1 MLNWHPSSPRS
12 RTRGSNRDTA
22 TGPRRRPDGPPSA
35 GGVGADAAG
44 ATDAEIK
51 KAIKGGTDALK
62 ARYAKGVP
70 EAGESHGVGD
80 ACLAGLAL
88 LEGEVSPDDPAV
100 KLITARVR
108 DASYKQTR
116 TYQIALCVMYLDRL
130 GNPADVPLIQ
140 MLAVRLLV
148 GQTPNGGWDYICIQA
163 VGADDEQRLRGMT
176 ANQPAGKLHPEV
188 ERYGQAL
195 TAARAAGTVASGDDN
210 SNTQFGVL
218 ATWMAR
224 KHGVPVEEALKR
236 IEERFTT
243 TQNQRGSWPYSGGA
257 AGGLMAN
264 AGSPSMYCSGL
275 LGMATGLARREDRKL
290 KAENPDPKRP
300 DPKKADPKPDP
311 NAGDPFYNP
320 PALGAKPDP
329 KQGPRPTGPQDR
341 VIQFAFTG
349 LGQVIAEQ
357 IRSGKGLNGG
367 GTGDGH
373 FDLYFLWSLER
384 VGVVYDV
391 DKIGGVD
398 WYDVGSTALVRVQ
411 NADGTW
417 PGSYGTDV
425 NTAFAVLFL
434 CKSNLARDLSSKVK
448 KESNTEMRAGAATA
462 RRPSAA
468 PSARPPARAGRQ
480 PAQPDQRPGR
490 HAGVQAAQ
498 GGRRRLGE
506 AADRHPRRQGAEQ
519 HPRAGAGGHPHRRR
533 PQEGGPRG
541 AGRAAVPDD
550 PGHPPRDAQVAG
562 DRAAAGGGAGVRDEG
577 RRGARP
583 GPGRHDGRRQR
594 VRGPGRA
601 GRAEEP
607 DRQGP
612 DHGRRV
618 ARVVRGREEVAV
630 SRLVPGLNVA
640 GRKVEDLRSGSLRPY
655 DLRLESES
663 RSWSGC
669 LQPLRG

>member
-1 MLNWHPSSPRS
+1 MTPKLVRAA
-12 RTRGSNRDTA
+12 GLMA
-22 TGPRRRPDGPPSA
+22 LLLAASA
-35 GGVGADAAG
+35 PAASG

-80 ACLAGLAL
+80 ACLTGLAL
-88 LEGEVSPDDPAV
+88 LEGGVPPDDPV
-100 KLITARVR
+100 MKLITDRVR
-108 DASYKQTR
+108 DASYKQSR
-116 TYQIALCVMYLDRL
+116 TYQVALCVMYLDRL

-148 GQTPNGGWDYICIQA
+148 GQTPSGGWDYICIQA
-163 VGADDEQRLRGMT
+163 VGADDERLLRGMT

-195 TAARAAGTVASGDDN
+195 TAARGTTVATADDN

-224 KHGVPVEEALKR
+224 KHGVPVEEALRR

-290 KAENPDPKRP
+290 KAENPDPKKT
-300 DPKKADPKPDP
+300 DPKKTDPKPDP

-329 KQGPRPTGPQDR
+329 KQPARPTGPQDR

-349 LGQVIAEQ
+349 LGQVVAEQ
-357 IRSGKGLNGG
+357 VRSGKGLLGG
-367 GTGDGH
+367 GQGDGYY
-373 FDLYFLWSLER
+373 DLYFLWSLER
-384 VGVVYDV
+384 VGVVYDL

-398 WYDVGSTALVRVQ
+398 WYDVGSTALVRAQ

-425 NTAFAVLFL
+425 NTSFAVLFL

-448 KESNTEMRAGAATA
+448 KESNTEMRAGAATGA
-462 RRPSAA
+462 PVAGAVRPPSAGG
-468 PSARPPARAGRQ
+468 SAVINLPNPTNDPAVTLGSKLLKAGEADWGKLLTDTRDAKGPNNTRALVLAATHTDGDRKREAREALAERLCRMTPATLRAMLKSQEIELRRAATLACAMKDDAAHIPDLVAMMDDADGSVVRAARAGLKSLTGKDLTT
-480 PAQPDQRPGR
+480 PA
-490 HAGVQAAQ
+490 
-498 GGRRRLGE
+498 E
-506 AADRHPRRQGAEQ
+506 W
-519 HPRAGAGGHPHRRR
+519 
-533 PQEGGPRG
+533 
-541 AGRAAVPDD
+541 
-550 PGHPPRDAQVAG
+550 
-562 DRAAAGGGAGVRDEG
+562 
-577 RRGARP
+577 
-583 GPGRHDGRRQR
+583 
-594 VRGPGRA
+594 
-601 GRAEEP
+601 
-607 DRQGP
+607 
-612 DHGRRV
+612 
-618 ARVVRGREEVAV
+618 REWYA
-630 SRLVPGLNVA
+630 
-640 GRKVEDLRSGSLRPY
+640 
-655 DLRLESES
+655 SEKK
-663 RSWSGC
+663 
-669 LQPLRG
+669 